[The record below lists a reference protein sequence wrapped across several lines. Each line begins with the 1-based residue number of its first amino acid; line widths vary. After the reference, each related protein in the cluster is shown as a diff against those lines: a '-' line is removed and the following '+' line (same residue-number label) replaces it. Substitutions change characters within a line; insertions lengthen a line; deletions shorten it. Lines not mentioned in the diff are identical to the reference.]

1 MFKARTIKFRLERQ
15 SVNLRRTICIIK
27 TIGRKPQVNHVTK
40 RTRNWWN
47 PGKETGR
54 IRKERASDGR
64 AEGRERDVEAGAAR
78 SEGSVEAARIYH
90 NGALR
95 TKQE

>member
-1 MFKARTIKFRLERQ
+1 MFKAWAIKFRLERQ

-27 TIGRKPQVNHVTK
+27 TIGRKPQVNDVTK
-40 RTRNWWN
+40 IKINWWN

-54 IRKERASDGR
+54 IRKERTSDGG
-64 AEGRERDVEAGAAR
+64 AEGRERDIEAGAGK
-78 SEGSVEAARIYH
+78 SKGSVETARSHH

-95 TKQE
+95 AKQE